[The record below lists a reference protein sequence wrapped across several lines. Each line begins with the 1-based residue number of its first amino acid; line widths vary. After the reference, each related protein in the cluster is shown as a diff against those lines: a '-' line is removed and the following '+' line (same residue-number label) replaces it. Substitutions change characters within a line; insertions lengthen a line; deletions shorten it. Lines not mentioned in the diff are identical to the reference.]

1 MHILSLFL
9 VELHQHMEHINT
21 PELPIASQ
29 HANYRSKKYGQDLMS
44 KMTYSISGSGAH
56 NRKFQYITGAIL
68 N

>member
-1 MHILSLFL
+1 
-9 VELHQHMEHINT
+9 MEHINT